1 MMLIDEAGVPDAALP
16 VTEFTA
22 HLRLGTGFSAETLQE
37 PVLRSF
43 LRAAIA
49 AIEARTAKALVRR
62 VFALTVH
69 DWAARDAHPL
79 PVAPVTR
86 LVSLG
91 FRDRAGTETAS
102 GLDVVWLAED
112 AHRPVLRAAG
122 GALPAIPR
130 GQSAVLR
137 FEAGYAAA
145 WGELPADLGQAVL
158 LLAAHYYE
166 YRDATSL
173 GGGCMPFGVTSLI
186 ERYRALRLHAGAG
199 R

>member
-1 MMLIDEAGVPDAALP
+1 MLIDEAGVPDAALP

-22 HLRLGTGFSAETLQE
+22 HLRLGTGFSVETLQE
-37 PVLRSF
+37 AVLRSF

-49 AIEARTAKALVRR
+49 AIEARTGKALVRR
-62 VFALTVH
+62 VFALTVPE
-69 DWAARDAHPL
+69 WAARDAHPL
-79 PVAPVTR
+79 PVAPVR
-86 LVSLG
+86 ALVSLG
-91 FRDRAGTETAS
+91 VRDRSGVETAL
-102 GLDVVWLAED
+102 GLDAVWLAED
-112 AHRPVLRAAG
+112 THRPMLRAAG
-122 GALPAIPR
+122 AALPAI
-130 GQSAVLR
+130 GAGKSAVLR

-145 WGELPADLGQAVL
+145 WGGLPADLGQAVL

-173 GGGCMPFGVTSLI
+173 GGGCMPFGVTSMI